1 MALTGLDIYKKLP
14 QKNCGECGVPTC
26 LAFAMKLAMG
36 KAQLDACPYVSEETK
51 AELSE
56 ASAPPIRLVTIGVG
70 DKALKIGEEAVLFRH
85 EKTFYHQP
93 GFAVL
98 VDDGMSE
105 SEIGEKLA
113 QLKSS
118 QFERVGQFLRADL
131 VAVKSSSNDSAKFV
145 ELVKKAM
152 GTEFPLVLITDN
164 SEMMKAALSVC
175 AKTKPLIYAA
185 NEGNFEQMAALAKE
199 ENCPLAVAA
208 KDLNILSELVEKVT
222 AQGIKDIVLD
232 PGSRN
237 IKDSLR
243 DATFIRR
250 AALKKKF
257 KPLGYPIITFPCEMY
272 DDPYMEA
279 VAAGVGIMKYAGI
292 IVLSDLEAW
301 KALPL
306 YVLRQNIYTDPQK
319 PMQVE
324 EGIYPIGEPD
334 EDSPVL
340 LTTNFSLTYFTV
352 SGEVE
357 ASKIPSW
364 ICIMDVEGLSVLT
377 AWGAG
382 KFVPESIGPFM
393 KRCGITDKVKHRKLI
408 IPGCVAQI
416 SGELEEE
423 LPDWKIE
430 VGPREAGDIPAYLKS
445 RSA

>member
-14 QKNCGECGVPTC
+14 QKNCGECGIPTC
-26 LAFAMKLAMG
+26 LAFAMKLVAG
-36 KAQLDACPYVSEETK
+36 QAQLDACPYVSEEAKT
-51 AELSE
+51 ELTE

-93 GFAVL
+93 GLAVL
-98 VDDGMSE
+98 VDDGMDKAK
-105 SEIGEKLA
+105 IDEKFA
-113 QLKSS
+113 QLKNS

-131 VAVKSSSNDSAKFV
+131 VAVKSSSNDSTKFT
-145 ELVKKAM
+145 ELVKGAVET
-152 GTEFPLVLITDN
+152 GFPLVLITDN
-164 SEMMKAALSVC
+164 PEMMKAALSVC
-175 AKTKPLIYAA
+175 AQTKPLIYAA
-185 NEGNFEQMAALAKE
+185 NESNFEQMTAFAKE
-199 ENCPLAVAA
+199 SNCPLAVVA
-208 KDLNILSELVEKVT
+208 KDLSMLSDLVEKVT
-222 AQGIKDIVLD
+222 AKGIKDIVLD

-237 IKDSLR
+237 IRDSLR

-250 AALKKKF
+250 AALKKKY

-279 VAAGVGIMKYAGI
+279 VAAGVGIMKYAGV
-292 IVLSDLEAW
+292 IVVSDLEPW
-301 KALPL
+301 KAFPL

-319 PMQVE
+319 PMQVD
-324 EGIYPIGEPD
+324 EGIYPVGEPD
-334 EDSPVL
+334 ENSPVL

-377 AWGAG
+377 AWAAG
-382 KFVPESIGPFM
+382 KFIPENIGPFM
-393 KRCGITDKVKHRKLI
+393 KRCGITDKVKHRKMV
-408 IPGCVAQI
+408 IPGYVAQI

-423 LPDWKIE
+423 LPDWEIQ
-430 VGPREAGDIPAYLKS
+430 VGPREAGDIPSYLKNW
-445 RSA
+445 SA

>member
-1 MALTGLDIYKKLP
+1 
-14 QKNCGECGVPTC
+14 
-26 LAFAMKLAMG
+26 
-36 KAQLDACPYVSEETK
+36 
-51 AELSE
+51 
-56 ASAPPIRLVTIGVG
+56 
-70 DKALKIGEEAVLFRH
+70 
-85 EKTFYHQP
+85 
-93 GFAVL
+93 
-98 VDDGMSE
+98 
-105 SEIGEKLA
+105 
-113 QLKSS
+113 
-118 QFERVGQFLRADL
+118 
-131 VAVKSSSNDSAKFV
+131 
-145 ELVKKAM
+145 M

-334 EDSPVL
+334 ENSPVL

>member
-14 QKNCGECGVPTC
+14 QKNCGECGIPTC
-26 LAFAMKLAMG
+26 LAFAMKLAVG
-36 KAQLDACPYVSEETK
+36 QTQLDACPYVSEETK
-51 AELSE
+51 TELSE
-56 ASAPPIRLVTIGVG
+56 ASAPPIRLITVGTG

-93 GFAVL
+93 GLAIL
-98 VDDGMSE
+98 VDDGMDE
-105 SEIGEKLA
+105 AVIDEKLA

-145 ELVKKAM
+145 TLVKKAM
-152 GTEFPLVLITDN
+152 GTEFPLVLISEN
-164 SEMMKAALSVC
+164 SEIMKAALSVC
-175 AKTKPLIYAA
+175 VQTKPLLYAA
-185 NEGNFEQMAALAKE
+185 NENNFEQMAALAKE
-199 ENCPLAVAA
+199 SNCPLVVAA
-208 KDLNILSELVEKVT
+208 KDLGALSDLVEKVT
-222 AQGIKDIVLD
+222 AKGVKDIILD
-232 PGSRN
+232 PGSRT
-237 IKDSLR
+237 IKDSLK
-243 DATFIRR
+243 DAVFIRR

-279 VAAGVGIMKYAGI
+279 VAAGVGIMKYAGV
-292 IVLSDLEAW
+292 IVVSDLESW

-319 PMQVE
+319 PMQID

-334 EDSPVL
+334 ENSPVL

-357 ASKIPSW
+357 ASKVSSW

-377 AWGAG
+377 AWAAG
-382 KFVPESIGPFM
+382 KFIPENIGPFM
-393 KRCGITDKVKHRKLI
+393 KRCGITDKVKHRKI
-408 IPGCVAQI
+408 VIPGYVAQI

-423 LPDWKIE
+423 LPDWEIQ
-430 VGPREAGDIPAYLKS
+430 VGPREAGDIPSYLKNW
-445 RSA
+445 SA

>member
-334 EDSPVL
+334 ENSPVL